1 MTVIDTVPTAPKA
14 LPLLGHSLPLLRD
27 PQKFL
32 GSLSPLGD
40 LVRIRVGPIGMVV
53 VCDADL
59 TQQVLRDDRTFDKG
73 GVLFDRVREVLGNG
87 PGSCPYQGHRR
98 LRRLLQPAFHGAR
111 LPAYAE
117 VMSSHVEEVVSS
129 WRDGQ
134 VVDVPGEI
142 MKATNRILMTA
153 AFSDTLADETLEQM
167 ISDVA
172 VVFEGFYR
180 QMFMPA
186 WLTRLPVP
194 GNRSFLKAKER
205 LTATTHEI
213 ITRRR
218 ESGVDHGDLLSALVS
233 ARDAESS
240 NQRLSNDEISDAV
253 ISFLFAGGESSAT
266 VVAWALHAL
275 GQNPEVQRRLHEEV
289 DQVLAGRTAT
299 YDDVSQLEYTDRVI
313 KETLRLYS
321 PGWFLT
327 RKSTADA
334 TLGEHRIP
342 AGTTIAYSPYIVHRS
357 AEHFTQPAAFDP
369 DRWDASNGNE
379 LPPRH
384 AMVAFG
390 SGARKCIGDKFAIV
404 EAVITL
410 ATIVARWKLEPVPD
424 VEVRPALGSVMT
436 PRRLPMRL
444 AARDVAEHLAA
455 S

>member
-1 MTVIDTVPTAPKA
+1 MPVIDTVPTAPKA

-32 GSLSPLGD
+32 GSLAPVGD

-59 TQQVLRDDRTFDKG
+59 TQRVLRDDRTFDKG

-117 VMSSHVEEVVSS
+117 VMSDHVEEVVDS

-142 MKATNRILMTA
+142 MRATNRILMTA
-153 AFSDTLADETLEQM
+153 VFSDTLPDETLEQM
-167 ISDVA
+167 IGDVG

-180 QMFMPA
+180 QMFMPE

-205 LTATTHEI
+205 LTTTTHEI
-213 ITRRR
+213 IARRR
-218 ESGVDHGDLLSALVS
+218 ASGADHGDLLSALVS
-233 ARDAESS
+233 ARDAESA
-240 NQRLSNDEISDAV
+240 NERLSDDEISDAV

-275 GQNPEVQRRLHEEV
+275 GQNPEAQRLLHEEV

-299 YDDVSQLEYTDRVI
+299 YDDVPRLEYTDRVV

-357 AEHFTQPAAFDP
+357 AEHFTRPAAFDP
-369 DRWDASNGNE
+369 GRWDASDGRR
-379 LPPRH
+379 LPPRQ
-384 AMVAFG
+384 AMVPFG
-390 SGARKCIGDKFAIV
+390 SGARKCIGDKFATV

-410 ATIVARWKLEPVPD
+410 ATIVARWKPEPVPN
-424 VEVRPALGSVMT
+424 VKVRAAIGSVMT

-444 AARDVAEHLAA
+444 AARKVAAR
-455 S
+455 